1 MVFKQA
7 LRQASQDL
15 FRLLLA
21 WLSLFWNTWN
31 VRSQILQ
38 EIPPE
43 FSQPTTNKSNAYPPP
58 SCGNLL
64 GPEYMQK
71 EMLGSGRQGC
81 PNTDAAESMTQ
92 YIPANIDPASLP
104 KPDHCQTMPGYCWVW
119 ALGCRPRNVDSAGIC
134 LLISQSLTS
143 LTWQHP
149 GSGPR
154 PDHQA
159 VPCSGY
165 LHRGRSA

>member
-1 MVFKQA
+1 MDKWMDGFMDGWMDGQIVGFERREEVILNNVVFKQA

-31 VRSQILQ
+31 FRSQILS

-64 GPEYMQK
+64 GPEYIQK

-81 PNTDAAESMTQ
+81 PNTDAAESMAQ

-104 KPDHCQTMPGYCWVW
+104 KPDDCQTMPGCIV
-119 ALGCRPRNVDSAGIC
+119 
-134 LLISQSLTS
+134 
-143 LTWQHP
+143 
-149 GSGPR
+149 GSGP
-154 PDHQA
+154 
-159 VPCSGY
+159 
-165 LHRGRSA
+165 